1 MTWWGWL
8 VVVLAAPLLIYLA
21 WFVAAMCLLAAVWL
35 VWVPRGRYALV
46 VYSASPTWQAY
57 CEARLLPAVG
67 SRAAVL
73 NWSERRRWGWSLS
86 VLLFNMFAGSRE
98 FNPIA
103 IVFRPGRWPERYR
116 FFGPFRAFKHGR
128 PEEVDGLLEQL
139 VADLDQL
146 SSTRA
151 V

>member
-1 MTWWGWL
+1 MPWLGWL
-8 VVVLAAPLLIYLA
+8 LVVLATPFLLYLA
-21 WFVAAMCLLAAVWL
+21 WLVAALCLLAAVWL
-35 VWVPRGRYALV
+35 VWVPRGRYALI
-46 VYSASPTWQAY
+46 VYSASPTWQSY
-57 CEARLLPAVG
+57 FEATLLPAVG

-86 VLLFNMFAGSRE
+86 VLLFNIFAGSRD

-116 FFGPFRAFKHGR
+116 FFRPFRAFKHGR
-128 PEEVDGLLEQL
+128 PDEVDSLLRKL
-139 VADLDQL
+139 LADLDDL
-146 SSTRA
+146 SRARA